1 MLSWLH
7 RPQTTTAGLL
17 SLLGPSLLV
26 ILFGKRATSNK
37 GQLTTKAK
45 AQSSQKPKAAR
56 LLLALLEST
65 RVQSRQTTNFITSYA
80 AFCFEL

>member
-56 LLLALLEST
+56 LLES
-65 RVQSRQTTNFITSYA
+65 RVQSRQTTNFITSFA